1 MSDRDSTPG
10 FLILDGVVV
19 FIYSQLLL
27 WVPVVL
33 TQDNTFF
40 NYHL

>member
-1 MSDRDSTPG
+1 MSDRDSTLG

-40 NYHL
+40 HYHL